1 MSGWRFKVVY
11 LVLLPAIVVASGVLG
26 YYSYQTA
33 AQLRNLGE
41 KSIAHSILLL
51 AEDRVDRLE
60 KLIIAGD
67 NAVFN
72 TIDLDRPEMVRKQWK
87 TKAEKISPS
96 VTAVVVLDSKK
107 KVVGYATRMRRVGQR
122 RFLRRFVKK
131 VLPHLELDQL
141 KVGRLKHLHRTYDK
155 RSHLISYKA
164 VDHYDQRYYLAV
176 NHDTRYL
183 VREVFPSLFASATG
197 KQVYNVEN
205 EDNRLVFG
213 PSLARAGD
221 YVVGRRFPST
231 LYGWRLQVAPRE
243 APLLHSK
250 ERTSNVYQ
258 AALIGLSLGIIL
270 LGTVFVVFAA
280 DKERRLNALKSEF
293 IANVSHELKTPLSV
307 IRMFSEVLLTGRVR
321 DEQKR
326 RRYLESIGSESER
339 LSGLI
344 ENVLDLAILDRG
356 RFHYQMQE
364 CDLYELAERSI
375 DTYRARFERDG
386 ANVFLQRVG
395 DAPLARVD
403 EQAVMLAVVNLLDNA
418 IKYGEASPV
427 EVTVERVDKEVQVR
441 VRDHGP
447 GIPPRDF
454 RRVFERFYRTRANP
468 RARGTG
474 IGLTLVKQIA
484 EDHNGRVWAENAP
497 DGGAVVA
504 FALPLSQR
512 ASSESARQS
521 VPDPVK
527 VTALSSS

>member
-1 MSGWRFKVVY
+1 MSRWRFKVVY
-11 LVLLPAIVVASGVLG
+11 LILLPAIVVASGVLG

-33 AQLRNLGE
+33 AQLRSLGE

-60 KLIIAGD
+60 KQIIAAD

-72 TIDLDRPEMVRKQWK
+72 LIDLDRPDRVGKQWK
-87 TKAEKISPS
+87 PRAKEISPS
-96 VTAVVVLDSKK
+96 VMAVVVLDRDTE
-107 KVVGYATRMRRVGQR
+107 VVGYAARMRRDGQR
-122 RFLRRFVKK
+122 KFLRRFQHKI
-131 VLPHLELDQL
+131 LPDLELDGL
-141 KVGRLKHLHRTYDK
+141 WRGRLKHLHRTYSR

-164 VDHYDQRYYLAV
+164 VEHADQRYYLVAY
-176 NHDTRYL
+176 HDTRYL
-183 VREVFPSLFASATG
+183 VRKVFPRLFSSETG

-205 EDNRLVFG
+205 EDNKLVFG
-213 PSLARAGD
+213 RSLARAGD

-250 ERTSNVYQ
+250 ELTSHVYQ

-321 DEQKR
+321 DHRKQQ
-326 RRYLESIGSESER
+326 RYLESVCSESER

-344 ENVLDLAILDRG
+344 ENVLDLSIIDRG
-356 RFHYQMQE
+356 RFRYQMQQ
-364 CDLYELAERSI
+364 CDVYELAERAV
-375 DTYRARFERDG
+375 DTCRYRFERDG
-386 ANVFLQRVG
+386 ASVSLRRVG
-395 DAPLARVD
+395 EAPLARVD
-403 EQAVMLAVVNLLDNA
+403 EQAIVLAIINLLDNA

-427 EVTVERVDKEVQVR
+427 EVTVERIEKDVQVR
-441 VRDHGP
+441 IRDHGP

-454 RRVFERFYRTRANP
+454 RRVFERFYRSRKNP
-468 RARGTG
+468 RTRGTG

-484 EDHNGRVWAENAP
+484 EDHDGRAWAENAA
-497 DGGAVVA
+497 DGGALVA
-504 FALPLSQR
+504 FALPLSSK
-512 ASSESARQS
+512 ASSVEPARQTLS
-521 VPDPVK
+521 DPLNA
-527 VTALSSS
+527 TA